1 MARKDAIAVAL
12 RPDRK
17 GVWWDLALYV
27 PTVGFLLLWGLKLW
41 FAGGEDLWIAYALLF
56 LGFFFFF
63 AGATRIMRRLLLA
76 PDAPVHLD
84 VNRDRVKLRLK
95 KGEDVLLMR
104 ELRFFSDYAG
114 KSFALTGLDAAGGKR
129 QFVFHRDQFTP
140 EEWERTLQALDRY
153 K

>member
-1 MARKDAIAVAL
+1 MARRDAIEVEL
-12 RPDRK
+12 KPDRK

-27 PTVGFLLLWGLKLW
+27 PTVLFLLLWGLKLW
-41 FAGGEDLWIAYALLF
+41 FAGGDDIWIAYGLLF

-63 AGATRIMRRLLLA
+63 AGSTRIMRRLLLS
-76 PDAPVHLD
+76 PDAPVWLD
-84 VNRDRVKLRLK
+84 INRDRVKLRLK
-95 KGEDVLLMR
+95 KGEEVLLMR

-129 QFVFHRDQFTP
+129 QFIFHRDQFEP
-140 EEWERTLQALDRY
+140 DEWERVVALLERY